1 LAHVDGDAWRHHV
14 AAVHMSTA
22 TQRTRMSRRVTQRST
37 RRTRLGSGIGV
48 LLVSAIA
55 ATLGATSSTA
65 GQSSATS
72 SVGAPVTPPFGVGE
86 RAEYRASW
94 GVLGRVGTGA
104 IRIDGVD
111 TVRGREAY
119 HVVFTIRG
127 GIPGARVDNRF
138 ESWLDRE
145 RLHSHRFVQ
154 QTREV
159 RFRRDRTREF
169 FPDELRWTGRTNT
182 RDESGELTTSLPLDE
197 TSFLY
202 YLRTMDLEV
211 GREYTL
217 DRYWNP
223 DGNPVRIR
231 VLRRETVRVPAGTYR
246 TIVVQPII
254 RTSGLFSEGG
264 EAEVYFSEG
273 PTRELVMLTAK
284 MSIGTL
290 RLQLEKFEPAARQ
303 AAPAR

>member
-1 LAHVDGDAWRHHV
+1 MSIQSLSRFRLLAG
-14 AAVHMSTA
+14 AAGPVLIIA
-22 TQRTRMSRRVTQRST
+22 LGVTGVRSAEAQP
-37 RRTRLGSGIGV
+37 GIV
-48 LLVSAIA
+48 QFAETPAASA
-55 ATLGATSSTA
+55 
-65 GQSSATS
+65 
-72 SVGAPVTPPFGVGE
+72 PFGVGE

-94 GVLGRVGTGA
+94 GVFGRVGTGA
-104 IRIDGVD
+104 IVIERLD
-111 TVRGREAY
+111 TVRGRPAY

-145 RLHSHRFVQ
+145 RLHSHGFVQ
-154 QTREV
+154 HTREV
-159 RFRRDRTREF
+159 RFRRHRTREF
-169 FPDELRWTGRTNT
+169 FPGELRWTGRTNA
-182 RDESGELTTSLPLDE
+182 REESGELTTRLPLDE

-202 YLRTMDLEV
+202 YVRTMDLEV

-231 VLRRETVRVPAGTYR
+231 VLRRETVRVPAGTYS
-246 TIVVQPII
+246 TIVIQPLI
-254 RTSGLFSEGG
+254 RTSGMFSEGG

-273 PTRELVMLTAK
+273 PSRELVMLTAK

-290 RLQLEKFEPAARQ
+290 RLQLEKYERGAD
-303 AAPAR
+303 